1 MSLKTYINHLSAGVK
16 MINEINEKQEDTV
29 FTFLTSYGQIEGE
42 ISEIEYF
49 EVKPDSKEEV
59 FQKELER
66 MVKGNKF
73 NAYNLTEYTYE
84 KKHDEKQNFAIYLK
98 NVKVRQGI
106 NEFKVNTFVLL
117 TNQIIGIIPGKLKK

>member
-1 MSLKTYINHLSAGVK
+1 MSLKTYIYHLSGGVK
-16 MINEINEKQEDTV
+16 MINEINETQEDTV

-42 ISEIEYF
+42 ISELDYF

-59 FQKELER
+59 FQEELER
-66 MVKGNKF
+66 MVKGNKL

-84 KKHDEKQNFAIYLK
+84 RLHDEEQHFAIYLK

-106 NEFKVNTFVLL
+106 NEIQLNTFVLL